1 MATAVSASSMGTAA
15 LAVVA
20 VVVWS
25 LLSPSSFLLVP
36 SIVGLVPSLASF
48 VVGLLIFADVA
59 VAGIV
64 VVGPHV
70 LASPGV
76 HAALTKRL
84 VCSVFRRFFTQAAR
98 ARPALSALRMAK
110 KGTGSGSK
118 RKKKKAATSS
128 NQARYR
134 PTRYCT

>member
-59 VAGIV
+59 AGIV

-134 PTRYCT
+134 PTRDCT